1 MEGCILANM
10 NIGVVGLGLMGQVH
24 LEAWRVAGANIT
36 ALHDQNTP
44 HAEKLATQYNTKAT
58 SLEALLEAVDVVD
71 ICLPTPHHK
80 DITLLAAQAG
90 KHVVCEKPMALN
102 LEDAS
107 AMLKA
112 CEQAGVR
119 LFIAHVVRF
128 FDQYKAAAAVLA
140 RGELGKLGTL
150 RLKRAAY
157 QPAKEV
163 DNWFLDESRSG
174 GVALDLMVHDFD
186 VANWFGDLV
195 GAGRITRVFARSS
208 RAQVPDAK
216 GDVVLCTLRY
226 EHGAIAHLEG
236 AWAYPSGVFRTGFDV
251 AGTNGVLEWRSDDS
265 GSVQS
270 FLPAQSASIAAVG
283 LPVVSGGQDPYQ
295 TQIKHVLHALETG
308 AEFAVTAQD
317 ALSALRLGLA
327 ARESLKT
334 GQVIH
339 LP

>member
-1 MEGCILANM
+1 MKV
-10 NIGVVGLGLMGQVH
+10 GVVGLGLMGQVH
-24 LEAWRVAGANIT
+24 LEAWRVAGANVA
-36 ALHDQNTP
+36 ALHDLNST
-44 HAEKLATQYNTKAT
+44 HAEKLAIQYNAKAT
-58 SLEALLEAVDVVD
+58 SLEELLEVVDVVD

-80 DITLLAAQAG
+80 DITLLAAKAG
-90 KHVVCEKPMALN
+90 KHVVCEKPMALS
-102 LEDAS
+102 LEDAN
-107 AMLKA
+107 AMLTA
-112 CEQAGVR
+112 CKKAGVR

-128 FDQYKAAAAVLA
+128 FDHYKAAAAALA

-157 QPAKEV
+157 QPAKEH

-186 VANWFGDLV
+186 VANWFGGLV

-208 RAQVPDAK
+208 RATDPSAK

-236 AWAYPSGVFRTGFDV
+236 AWAYPPGVFRTGFDV
-251 AGTNGVLEWRSDDS
+251 AGTDGVLEWRSDDS
-265 GSVQS
+265 GSVQG
-270 FLPAQSASIAAVG
+270 FLPAQTTSIAAVG

-295 TQIKHVLHALETG
+295 SQIKHVLHAIKTG
-308 AEFAVTAQD
+308 TEFAVTAED
-317 ALSALRLGLA
+317 ALAALRLGLA

-339 LP
+339 LAWS

>member
-1 MEGCILANM
+1 M
-10 NIGVVGLGLMGQVH
+10 NIGVVGLGLMGRVH

-36 ALHDQNTP
+36 ALHDQNSA
-44 HAEKLATQYNTKAT
+44 HAEQLATQYNTKAT
-58 SLEALLEAVDVVD
+58 SLEELLGMVDVVD
-71 ICLPTPHHK
+71 ICLPTPLHK
-80 DITLLAAQAG
+80 EITLLAAQAG
-90 KHVVCEKPMALN
+90 KHVVCEKPMALT

-107 AMLKA
+107 AMLNA

-128 FDQYKAAAAVLA
+128 FDQYKAAAAALA

-186 VANWFGDLV
+186 VANWFGGLV

-208 RAQVPDAK
+208 RAQVPTAK

-226 EHGAIAHLEG
+226 ENGAIAHLEG
-236 AWAYPSGVFRTGFDV
+236 AWAYPPGVFRTGFDV
-251 AGTNGVLEWRSDDS
+251 AGTDGVLEWHSDDS

-295 TQIKHVLHALETG
+295 SQIKHVLHALQTG
-308 AEFAVTAQD
+308 TEFAVTAQD
-317 ALSALRLGLA
+317 ALAALRLGLA
-327 ARESLKT
+327 ARASLQT

-339 LP
+339 LGVL